1 VRASDIGEIEAL
13 RARLNGLGWS
23 ISHRTEAPA
32 CAVEQAPASALRTKS
47 GNATERLAGSI
58 VRLALAGLEPALEI
72 DDWSVLFGCSRR
84 EVERLR
90 AAGKLPPP
98 DLKVGKSPKWLP
110 ASVRK
115 FLEKQA
121 RGGAR

>member
-1 VRASDIGEIEAL
+1 VRAGDNSEIDEL
-13 RARLNGLGWS
+13 RERLDDLGWS
-23 ISHRTEAPA
+23 ITHRTNPVADVIAERPSPA
-32 CAVEQAPASALRTKS
+32 QRTKT
-47 GNATERLAGSI
+47 GNHAERLAGSI
-58 VRLALAGLEPALEI
+58 VRLALAGLEPAIEI

-98 DLKVGKSPKWLP
+98 DLRVGKSPKWL
-110 ASVRK
+110 AALVRK

-121 RGGAR
+121 RGGTR